1 MSLRRWLRFP
11 FGRGNSGPRR
21 PPVEV
26 RALAELL
33 SEAGHTAEPA
43 PAEAPEQALAGTLK
57 TRSRGLLVIGG
68 GPPDLVLVSG
78 ASERG
83 HLADT
88 EVAGFHWL
96 VRREGLLESWPEG
109 AVEAKRDFRASEV
122 GSARRFYWTALD
134 DSVGSLAASRV
145 LNDLGSA
152 NDQVLRL
159 LQDPGTLVIE
169 VAPHPDLGL
178 LRLSQYL
185 GNRAMLE
192 RSDVAAAI
200 SVCRALVG
208 SVDGPLGTG

>member
-1 MSLRRWLRFP
+1 ML
-11 FGRGNSGPRR
+11 
-21 PPVEV
+21 
-26 RALAELL
+26 ALAELL

-57 TRSRGLLVIGG
+57 TRSRGLLVIDG

-96 VRREGLLESWPEG
+96 IRREGLSESWPAG
-109 AVEAKRDFRASEV
+109 VVEAKRDFRASEV
-122 GSARRFYWTALD
+122 GPARRFYWTARD
-134 DSVGSLAASRV
+134 ESVGSLAASRM
-145 LNDLGSA
+145 LNDLGSV
-152 NDQVLRL
+152 NDQVLQL

-169 VAPHPDLGL
+169 VAPHADLGL

-192 RSDVAAAI
+192 RSDVMAAM
-200 SVCRALVG
+200 SVCRGLAG
-208 SVDGPLGTG
+208 SPL

>member
-11 FGRGNSGPRR
+11 LRRGDSGPRR

-57 TRSRGLLVIGG
+57 TRSRGLLVIDG

-96 VRREGLLESWPEG
+96 IRREGLSESWPAG
-109 AVEAKRDFRASEV
+109 VVEAKRDFRASEV
-122 GSARRFYWTALD
+122 GPARRFYWTARD
-134 DSVGSLAASRV
+134 ESVGSLAASRV

-152 NDQVLRL
+152 NDQVLQL

-169 VAPHPDLGL
+169 VAPHADLGL

-185 GNRAMLE
+185 GNRARLE
-192 RSDVAAAI
+192 RSDVVAALRVCQALA
-200 SVCRALVG
+200 SVGEPDTNGV
-208 SVDGPLGTG
+208 